1 MTRPIDPLFDPRL
14 ADWLEEDEST
24 APEQALETVLT
35 SFPSI
40 KQRRALRVPWRTT
53 SMSSTLRL
61 GLAAAVVVAATLGG
75 IYFLGLRPSSS
86 VAGPESPTPS
96 LADSPMVSAS
106 PRAEPSASAEMT
118 AAPPAG
124 TPPPVGEITFGLPYH
139 DCGHLP
145 SVDAHVAMELGPTF
159 RLKAFDGERLV
170 ADAYVTR
177 VGVADG
183 GFSYDVPVDVDRDG
197 LVTVSFGVVRGVF
210 PQRAEDTRL
219 DVELSQLGQLVARG
233 VFECVPLSP

>member
-1 MTRPIDPLFDPRL
+1 
-14 ADWLEEDEST
+14 
-24 APEQALETVLT
+24 
-35 SFPSI
+35 
-40 KQRRALRVPWRTT
+40 
-53 SMSSTLRL
+53 MSNALRL

-75 IYFLGLRPSSS
+75 ISFLGSRPSSS
-86 VAGPESPTPS
+86 VAGPQTPTPS
-96 LADSPMVSAS
+96 VAESPMISKS
-106 PRAEPSASAEMT
+106 PEAEPSASPEVT

-124 TPPPVGEITFGLPYH
+124 TLPPVGEMTFGLPYH

-145 SVDAHVAMELGPTF
+145 SVDAHVAVELGPIF
-159 RLKAFDGERLV
+159 RLKVFDGERLV

-177 VGVADG
+177 VRVADG